1 MGHIC
6 GAMDG
11 AEIKSQACWEDDC
24 SLHQDTSILSCPTD
38 LLEPSAVQGTVLVRA
53 CQAADGTGNECIV
66 DLV

>member
-1 MGHIC
+1 M
-6 GAMDG
+6 
-11 AEIKSQACWEDDC
+11 
-24 SLHQDTSILSCPTD
+24 LSCPTD